1 VPNPNMVRRMSEPA
15 PASPDAL
22 ATSGGLR
29 QRPPR
34 AKLML
39 VIGSLL
45 SAALVAVVIFS
56 FTTRQKQSG
65 NGCIDFDYITMI
77 GGAEMYKCGQ
87 DARNLC
93 ASPVPANDSDPG
105 FYVDLHAACRK
116 AGLPFPS

>member
-1 VPNPNMVRRMSEPA
+1 MPNPNMVRRMSEPA
-15 PASPDAL
+15 AVDPSSPA
-22 ATSGGLR
+22 GGLR
-29 QRPPR
+29 RRPPR
-34 AKLML
+34 ARLML
-39 VIGSLL
+39 IIGSVL

-93 ASPVPANDSDPG
+93 ASPVPANDSNPG

-116 AGLPFPS
+116 AGLPYPS